1 MSKPVKDDP
10 FARNKRQKVD
20 PLDRIQQDGF
30 LGYRSSAEEE
40 NAEALP
46 PPLSEPSALPSKP
59 DTLPPWLAHFQM
71 LPVDRIRAGQY
82 QQRRPEAIDPVK
94 YAQLE
99 RQMRSDLEQGTLR
112 LQLYVMP
119 DPDDSTFYNPARGG
133 HLRLEIARKLGVT
146 ELLCEVLPY
155 NAEEL
160 ARGTLFENEGRQDLT
175 IVEKG
180 QTYLLLM
187 HDFALTQQEVAEK
200 YHVDGG
206 RDYVARCISAAEAD
220 PDIQAMIFAD
230 PDRSMRAV
238 VYLSQL
244 SGRPNAI
251 EERAP
256 IIQAFLEGHLTVDG
270 VNIAVQQVKNGIPF
284 VLEENRVGTVSPK
297 TITRIQHA
305 IATHKTMD
313 RWLNAI
319 GENPLTRTERTEL
332 EQIQERVNILL
343 SR

>member
-1 MSKPVKDDP
+1 MPEECKTTKEPRTPKEDP

-30 LGYRSSAEEE
+30 LGYRVSTEEE
-40 NAEALP
+40 NTEAQPALTP
-46 PPLSEPSALPSKP
+46 DPEPVV
-59 DTLPPWLAHFQM
+59 LPPWLAHFQM
-71 LPVDRIRAGQY
+71 LPIDRIRAGHY
-82 QQRRPEAIDPVK
+82 QQRRAEAVDPVK

-99 RQMRSDLEQGTLR
+99 QQMCSDQEQGTLR

-119 DPDDSTFYNPARGG
+119 DPDDPTFYNPARGG
-133 HLRLEIARKLGVT
+133 HRRLEVAQKLGVT
-146 ELLCEVLPY
+146 ELLCEVIPY

-187 HDFALTQQEVAEK
+187 HNFGLTQQEVADK

-220 PDIQAMIFAD
+220 PDIQAMIFVA

-244 SGRPNAI
+244 SGRPSAVA
-251 EERAP
+251 ERAP
-256 IIQAFLEGHLTVDG
+256 IIQAFLEEKLTVDG
-270 VNIAVQQVKNGIPF
+270 VKIAVQQVKDGIP
-284 VLEENRVGTVSPK
+284 L
-297 TITRIQHA
+297 
-305 IATHKTMD
+305 
-313 RWLNAI
+313 LN
-319 GENPLTRTERTEL
+319 
-332 EQIQERVNILL
+332 
-343 SR
+343 